1 YPMAT
6 DRLLQEPQGSLLI
19 ALLGEQKVNRLAL
32 LIHGTIEVT
41 PYAFDLD
48 VRLVHPPT
56 DPHRTLPAVEH
67 LLQQGTVFH
76 DPTLDGGVVDRDPA
90 FLQEFFD
97 MPIAQGV
104 SHIPAHTHKNDIRG
118 ERGPLEAHRHR
129 LTPSLF
135 PWVRGKDHTTNRLH

>member
-6 DRLLQEPQGSLLI
+6 DRFLQEPQGRLLI

-32 LIHGTIEVT
+32 LIHGTIEIA
-41 PYAFDLD
+41 PLALDLD

-56 DPHRTLPAVEH
+56 DPHRTLPAVER

-76 DPTLDGGVVDRDPA
+76 DPTLDGGVVYRYPA

-104 SHIPAHTHKNDIRG
+104 GHIPAHTHQNDILG
-118 ERGPLEAHRHR
+118 EMGTLEAHRHR
-129 LTPSLF
+129 LTPPLF
-135 PWVRGKDHTTNRLH
+135 P